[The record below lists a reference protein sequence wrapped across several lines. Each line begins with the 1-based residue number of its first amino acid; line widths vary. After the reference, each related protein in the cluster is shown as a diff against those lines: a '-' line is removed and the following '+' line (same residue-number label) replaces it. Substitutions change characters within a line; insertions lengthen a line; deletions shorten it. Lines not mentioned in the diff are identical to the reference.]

1 MNYAF
6 INGTILT
13 MDESCPKAEAV
24 LTEKRKIVKCGT
36 QEEILSCKK
45 EDTVLVD
52 LQGKTMLPGFI
63 DGHSH
68 FSGLASALSQC
79 DLSKAGNFQDIVTS
93 MKAFIQKRNIP
104 KGQWVVGTN
113 YDHNFLQEKCHPN
126 KNVLDEISKEHP
138 IVVVHAS
145 SHMGV
150 CNSLALAVQG
160 LTEETKDPEGGRYGR
175 IEGSRELNGYL
186 EENALLH
193 AETRCPCREWKI

>member
-68 FSGLASALSQC
+68 FSGPASALSQC
-79 DLSKAGNFQDIVTS
+79 DLSKAGNFQDIPPGYGLLLRLKLLIERHG
-93 MKAFIQKRNIP
+93 KA
-104 KGQWVVGTN
+104 GQRV
-113 YDHNFLQEKCHPN
+113 
-126 KNVLDEISKEHP
+126 
-138 IVVVHAS
+138 
-145 SHMGV
+145 
-150 CNSLALAVQG
+150 
-160 LTEETKDPEGGRYGR
+160 
-175 IEGSRELNGYL
+175 
-186 EENALLH
+186 
-193 AETRCPCREWKI
+193 